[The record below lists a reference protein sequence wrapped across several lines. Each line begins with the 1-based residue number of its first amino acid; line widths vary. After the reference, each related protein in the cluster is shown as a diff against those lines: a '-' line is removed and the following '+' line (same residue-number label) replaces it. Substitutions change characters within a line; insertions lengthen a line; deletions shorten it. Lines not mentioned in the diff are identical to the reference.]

1 MISAMLRAY
10 EIPFFIRGGG
20 FSKLYPGAQIK
31 DYNTQTFMVPLDQR
45 DFAMELLADFIAPN
59 LSEES
64 APPPKWSLLRTI
76 RVILEA
82 LLFGWVMPGR
92 R

>member
-10 EIPFFIRGGG
+10 EIPFFVRGRG
-20 FSKLYPGAQIK
+20 FSTLYPGPQIK

-45 DFAMELLADFIAPN
+45 DFALELLADFIAPN

-64 APPPKWSLLRTI
+64 APAPKWSLLRTI